1 MAFFAI
7 KSSSDPYGG
16 LSMATLRVFVIPL
29 GILTVVSLMSSG
41 CATVMHGSTEGVY
54 FTSDPDKAKV
64 YINGE
69 LKGTTPVQ
77 LELASKNA
85 YAVEFRKSGYDPKKV
100 TLTNGV
106 GGGWVVLD
114 IVFLLVPLA
123 IDAATGCWYTFDD
136 VHIRGVLD
144 PSEKGAL
151 SAPAE
156 PVLQTGPPS
165 KDYSRLGTGHWVKKT
180 MDNGIM
186 VVLDDNSLWEV
197 QASDV
202 STTATWTQGTPIS
215 VGVSKGDYPYQL
227 IDVSTS
233 KAVVAKWVGQR

>member
-1 MAFFAI
+1 MTTFRFF
-7 KSSSDPYGG
+7 
-16 LSMATLRVFVIPL
+16 VVPL
-29 GILTVVSLMSSG
+29 GILTVVCLLSSG
-41 CATVMHGSTEGVY
+41 CATVLHGSTEGVY

-77 LELASKNA
+77 LELASKNT
-85 YAVEFRKSGYDPKKV
+85 YAVEFRKSGYEPKTV

-106 GGGWVVLD
+106 GGGWIVLD
-114 IVFLLVPLA
+114 ILFLLVPLA

-144 PSEKGAL
+144 LSERGAPAVPSE
-151 SAPAE
+151 PA
-156 PVLQTGPPS
+156 LQTVPPS
-165 KDYSRLGTGHWVKKT
+165 KDYARLGTGHWVKKT
-180 MDNGIM
+180 MDNGVMIM
-186 VVLDDNSLWEV
+186 LDDGSLWEV
-197 QASDV
+197 QASDA
-202 STTATWTQGTPIS
+202 STTATWTVGTPIS

-233 KAVVAKWVGQR
+233 KAIVAKWVGQR